1 MMAGSEGVDRRTLIK
16 GAAIAGAAAWTTPL
30 IIDSLSSPAAAA
42 SCVPCG
48 PAGPGGIGGGGGYPS
63 TPVCNIDSPDA
74 TRTWYV
80 FKIQNSTCSNKGGN
94 VLSGIAA
101 ALTQLQNAGITVND
115 QCPPGVSGNASCS
128 DTECVVQIPSTCNVA
143 VSQTFGGGE
152 IHAGSDDCQPTLTP
166 CSATGGCQITMPN
179 CSSHNI
185 SFLQMIIC
193 CS

>member
-1 MMAGSEGVDRRTLIK
+1 MIK
-16 GAAIAGAAAWTTPL
+16 ASAVAGAAAWTAPV
-30 IIDSLSSPAAAA
+30 IVDSLASPAAAA
-42 SCVPCG
+42 TCVPCG
-48 PAGPGGIGGGGGYPS
+48 PSGAGGIGGSGGYPS
-63 TPVCNIDSPDA
+63 SPVCNIDSPDGS
-74 TRTWYV
+74 RTWYV
-80 FKIQNSTCSNKGGN
+80 FKIQNTTCSSKGGN
-94 VLSGIAA
+94 VL
-101 ALTQLQNAGITVND
+101 
-115 QCPPGVSGNASCS
+115 
-128 DTECVVQIPSTCNVA
+128 STCNVA